1 MQQSYWFQREIQ
13 LKQKDRG
20 CHLITDEVKNQIK
33 EMQHFKIGNATLF
46 LKHTSASISLNE
58 NFDPD
63 VRLDMEDTLN
73 RIVPEGNKLY
83 RHCSEG
89 KDDMPAHVKSQIIGV
104 SLTIPITD
112 GDFNLGTWQGI
123 YLNEHRDG
131 KHTRTLVV
139 TINGQPK

>member
-1 MQQSYWFQREIQ
+1 MQQSHWFQREIQ
-13 LKQKDRG
+13 LKQKGRG
-20 CHLITDEVKNQIK
+20 CHLITDEIKNQIK
-33 EMQHFKIGNATLF
+33 EIQNFKIGNATLF

-83 RHCSEG
+83 RHSSEG
-89 KDDMPAHVKSQIIGV
+89 KDDMPAHVKSQLIGV

-131 KHTRTLVV
+131 KHSRTLVV